1 MSVSSW
7 KDLGRSPIRDNL
19 LLAEMAALLHD
30 VGKFCNLHIESHAG
44 GGQRKWSNRY
54 AYKAVLDNPRSVI
67 SLGSGQ
73 TKSLQMILNAQSPKA
88 ADFISVGLKN
98 FFQNEKID
106 FFNESYRVGELIM
119 LGTPGFAANPNRSQL
134 LSGKSGWLAAVLGVC
149 HSEAHVDKQD
159 PDNGKQTW
167 PDVFISNAFGYETQ
181 KVIVDTSSQS
191 LDSRLQNLPV
201 PPTRDKVL
209 EEFSYGLGDT
219 RRPINEVL
227 LSDWAWI
234 VACLFKSAIAGA
246 LISNTQA
253 QIRTWIPNQPQI
265 DHDLRW
271 RLLRVNFDVL
281 GLYAKAVKIGD
292 LLGYKRAVEQ
302 ACEAVKK
309 LIEEEY
315 PLGNEIYRDSTG
327 IYFIFPDLGLPA
339 DLAQEIRRRVEET
352 EMELAPR
359 IDVTVGDGTTAAE
372 QLKGILAKA
381 RREALQDLARP
392 FDGQNLGDYWH
403 QRWKK
408 VGDGKWEVC
417 PVCRLRPKRE
427 DRDVCEICKKRRASR
442 IKEWGQNPEQTIW
455 IDEIADHNDRVA
467 LIVGKFGLDDWLSG
481 DLVQTMLVKAVFGKP
496 EGCVPKNPSPARL
509 RRVWETCQRFWTE
522 TVVGEIL
529 TNHSYGQGT
538 PDSSLRRARWRVVPD
553 RTTGWEEHGPYDGT
567 VEGRPISLFWRA
579 QFGHYITIINLQ
591 LSGAL
596 QRGQRVTVGDPDNP
610 RRIWSFTVQE
620 ATPSDDEFG
629 TYQPFLVLLASPDQ
643 FLALVPAID
652 ALEIA
657 ERIRAEYVRQFG
669 KVQNRLPLFL
679 GLIFF
684 PRKTPL
690 TAVMEAAR
698 RMLNTPFKEER
709 WTVKEVNNNTIK
721 FANDVEW
728 NVPVVMG
735 DNVTEDL
742 WYPYFFLETQ
752 GNPGRQYCFQLRR
765 EGDTDPQKVG
775 SVSAKYA
782 DRWLVHVRDLRQ
794 GDGVQVTPSRFAYLF
809 LESTARRFRFDPEKD
824 GMLLDELPRLRKMW
838 QDLKESGITNTALNG
853 LWALLERKRAAWG
866 AESEELEKLAEA
878 ALKDAGLFQ
887 LVRLDDVRNGR
898 FVRCLELHMYIL
910 KQKITEA

>member
-1 MSVSSW
+1 
-7 KDLGRSPIRDNL
+7 
-19 LLAEMAALLHD
+19 
-30 VGKFCNLHIESHAG
+30 
-44 GGQRKWSNRY
+44 
-54 AYKAVLDNPRSVI
+54 
-67 SLGSGQ
+67 
-73 TKSLQMILNAQSPKA
+73 
-88 ADFISVGLKN
+88 
-98 FFQNEKID
+98 
-106 FFNESYRVGELIM
+106 
-119 LGTPGFAANPNRSQL
+119 
-134 LSGKSGWLAAVLGVC
+134 
-149 HSEAHVDKQD
+149 
-159 PDNGKQTW
+159 
-167 PDVFISNAFGYETQ
+167 
-181 KVIVDTSSQS
+181 
-191 LDSRLQNLPV
+191 
-201 PPTRDKVL
+201 
-209 EEFSYGLGDT
+209 
-219 RRPINEVL
+219 
-227 LSDWAWI
+227 
-234 VACLFKSAIAGA
+234 
-246 LISNTQA
+246 
-253 QIRTWIPNQPQI
+253 
-265 DHDLRW
+265 
-271 RLLRVNFDVL
+271 
-281 GLYAKAVKIGD
+281 
-292 LLGYKRAVEQ
+292 VEQ

-327 IYFIFPDLGLPA
+327 IYFIFPDLDLPA

-359 IDVTVGDGTTAAE
+359 IDVTVGVDVTVGDGKTAAE

-427 DRDVCEICKKRRASR
+427 DRDVCKICKKRRASR

-481 DLVQTMLVKAVFGKP
+481 DLVQTMLVKAVSGNPKD
-496 EGCVPKNPSPARL
+496 CVPKNPSPARL

-522 TVVGEIL
+522 TVVEEIL
-529 TNHSYGQGT
+529 TSHPYGRGT

-553 RTTGWEEHGPYDGT
+553 QTTGWEEHGPYDGT

-709 WTVKEVNNNTIK
+709 WTIQKVTNNTIE

-765 EGDTDPQKVG
+765 EGDADPQKVG

-838 QDLKESGITNTALNG
+838 QDLKGSGITNTALNG

-866 AESEELEKLAEA
+866 AESKELEKLAEA

-887 LVRLDDVRNGR
+887 LVRPDDVRNGR
-898 FVRCLELHMYIL
+898 FARCLELHMYIL

>member
-7 KDLGRSPIRDNL
+7 KDLGQSPIRDNL
-19 LLAEMAALLHD
+19 LLAEVAAWLHD
-30 VGKFCNLHIESHAG
+30 MGKCADEHIINQASDRP
-44 GGQRKWSNRY
+44 QRYSY
-54 AYKAVLDNPRSVI
+54 SYK
-67 SLGSGQ
+67 
-73 TKSLQMILNAQSPKA
+73 TAQSHRLPSGLP
-88 ADFISVGLKN
+88 DVCLMNETISVKDLIEQGMP
-98 FFQNEKID
+98 
-106 FFNESYRVGELIM
+106 RV
-119 LGTPGFAANPNRSQL
+119 
-134 LSGKSGWLAAVLGVC
+134 
-149 HSEAHVDKQD
+149 
-159 PDNGKQTW
+159 
-167 PDVFISNAFGYETQ
+167 ISNASKPWLLRVLGRCHSVAHVE
-181 KVIVDTSSQS
+181 KELSDRDTSTKQPKNNTRLSTAFG
-191 LDSRLQNLPV
+191 LEGNPVTGLTNILSRLPFNSMQSRATFV
-201 PPTRDKVL
+201 PQVERAFDAA
-209 EEFSYGLGDT
+209 LGDT
-219 RRPINEVL
+219 RRPINEVTL
-227 LSDWAWI
+227 ADWSGA
-234 VACLFKSAIAGA
+234 VAALYKSALAGA
-246 LISNTQA
+246 LLGIKPTN
-253 QIRTWIPNQPQI
+253 P
-265 DHDLRW
+265 DHLHW

-327 IYFIFPDLGLPA
+327 IYFIFPDLDLPA

-359 IDVTVGDGTTAAE
+359 IAVTERAPAE

-381 RREALQDLARP
+381 RRKALQDLARP
-392 FDGQNLGDYWH
+392 FDGQNLGDCWH

-427 DRDVCEICKKRRASR
+427 DRDVCKICKKRRASR

-481 DLVQTMLVKAVFGKP
+481 DLVQTMLVKAVSGNPKD
-496 EGCVPKNPSPARL
+496 CVPKNPSPARL
-509 RRVWETCQRFWTE
+509 RRVWKTCQRFWTE
-522 TVVGEIL
+522 TVVEEIL
-529 TNHSYGQGT
+529 TSHPYGQGT

-629 TYQPFLVLLASPDQ
+629 TYQPFLVLLASSDQ

-709 WTVKEVNNNTIK
+709 WTVKEVKNNTIE
-721 FANDVEW
+721 FANDIEW
-728 NVPVVMG
+728 DVPVVMG

-809 LESTARRFRFDPEKD
+809 LESTARRFRFNPEKD

-838 QDLKESGITNTALNG
+838 QDLKGSGIMNTALNG

-887 LVRLDDVRNGR
+887 LVRPDDVRNGR

>member
-7 KDLGRSPIRDNL
+7 KDLGQSPIRDNL
-19 LLAEMAALLHD
+19 LLAEVAAWLHD
-30 VGKFCNLHIESHAG
+30 MGKCADEHIINQASDRP
-44 GGQRKWSNRY
+44 QRYSY
-54 AYKAVLDNPRSVI
+54 SYK
-67 SLGSGQ
+67 
-73 TKSLQMILNAQSPKA
+73 TAQSHRLPSGLP
-88 ADFISVGLKN
+88 DVCLMNETISVKDLIEQGMP
-98 FFQNEKID
+98 
-106 FFNESYRVGELIM
+106 RV
-119 LGTPGFAANPNRSQL
+119 
-134 LSGKSGWLAAVLGVC
+134 
-149 HSEAHVDKQD
+149 
-159 PDNGKQTW
+159 
-167 PDVFISNAFGYETQ
+167 ISNASKPWLLRVLGRCHSVAHVE
-181 KVIVDTSSQS
+181 KELSDGDTSTKQPKNNTRLSTAFG
-191 LDSRLQNLPV
+191 LEGNPVTGLTNILSRLPFNSMQSRATFV
-201 PPTRDKVL
+201 PQVERAFDAA
-209 EEFSYGLGDT
+209 LGDT
-219 RRPINEVL
+219 RRPINEVTL
-227 LSDWAWI
+227 ADWSGA
-234 VACLFKSAIAGA
+234 VAALYKSALAGA
-246 LISNTQA
+246 LLGIKPTN
-253 QIRTWIPNQPQI
+253 P
-265 DHDLRW
+265 DHLHW

-327 IYFIFPDLGLPA
+327 IYFIFPDLDLPA

-359 IDVTVGDGTTAAE
+359 IAVTERAAAE

-381 RREALQDLARP
+381 RRKALQDLARP
-392 FDGQNLGDYWH
+392 FDGQNLGDCWH
-403 QRWKK
+403 QQWKM

-481 DLVQTMLVKAVFGKP
+481 DLVQTMLVKAVSGNPKD
-496 EGCVPKNPSPARL
+496 CVPKNPSPARL
-509 RRVWETCQRFWTE
+509 RRVWKTCQRFWTE
-522 TVVGEIL
+522 TVVEEIL
-529 TNHSYGQGT
+529 TSHPYGQGT

-721 FANDVEW
+721 FANDVKW
-728 NVPVVMG
+728 DVPVVMG

-782 DRWLVHVRDLRQ
+782 DRWLVHVRDLQQ

-838 QDLKESGITNTALNG
+838 QDLKGIGITNTALNG

-866 AESEELEKLAEA
+866 AESKELEKLAEA

-887 LVRLDDVRNGR
+887 LVRPDDVRNGR